1 MAIDFHEAELQ
12 YPVISTTVAHEKGW
26 PIDVR
31 VGRHTST
38 ALQILEIWSGDHP
51 EKAVVLSG
59 VPRYT
64 EVVEKG
70 TGAFLKDPK
79 TAPDGKLFY
88 E

>member
-1 MAIDFHEAELQ
+1 L
-12 YPVISTTVAHEKGW
+12 
-26 PIDVR
+26 
-31 VGRHTST
+31 
-38 ALQILEIWSGDHP
+38 GDHP

-64 EVVEKG
+64 EVAEKG